1 MKAAVFCIVSFL
13 FASHVLGGAPPP
25 AKFNTLSDP
34 AGLDTWRRSWSPM
47 AEAETAFRIANSP
60 MLFDPGFVDIP
71 THIRSMVGAAV
82 FDYDGDGCEDIYLPT
97 GPGRANSLFR
107 NKFCDTGGAV
117 TFEDVAVAAGVG
129 SESCDAQGACV
140 GDIDNDG
147 HLDLYVTCLFGVN
160 VLYRNN
166 GDGTFTDIT
175 GPSGAGGGF
184 GFWTHCA
191 FIDSEPDGHV
201 DIWVANT
208 YNRSTGRALWLEA
221 FDLSRPN
228 ILLRNNG
235 DLTFTDVS
243 AASGVLD
250 MRLVPT
256 GKATITWAT
265 VTADMNGDGCTDILQ
280 SDDQALLGLTRQGGT
295 DRGLIHMFMNRCDGT
310 GKYDDV
316 LAVNS
321 SGVVQADHYALSN
334 WMGFAL
340 GNWNCDK
347 RLDMFST
354 GAGNYVHPVFLGVA
368 FTMEETAS
376 KWFMNR
382 GMQPGGS
389 GIMDMQ
395 TPGLG
400 PEVVANG
407 FGWGATSGDYD
418 NDGFQDIIYSG
429 GLDAQGILFAPTDRV
444 YMNKR
449 TCDDFPFSVHH
460 DILDNVPNANL
471 RETMASLT
479 ADFNNDGFADYLS
492 TSPVNWDP
500 RIGLERYD
508 QPFPGTTLPN
518 IFGVEEDGLARWKFR
533 MDSNGT
539 HFSHILAQDAF
550 QLNGTA
556 VVQMNDARSGNNW
569 LTVRLMGSVGL
580 ACGGRVNRAAIGAT
594 IHSWPGKPECA
605 DSPRGIYAIAGG
617 SSINSQE
624 SLVKQ
629 IGLGSS
635 SVGTIA
641 IQWPGGHW
649 NVYAGLMAKRR
660 YDILELPCDVC
671 TMSRKEHRLC
681 VADAIAALRTG
692 STPAGTNLNDL
703 RVAAVCG
710 FLLKE
715 IVCDA
720 D

>member
-1 MKAAVFCIVSFL
+1 MRIGSGPSGIDLTAQINLLNAY
-13 FASHVLGGAPPP
+13 
-25 AKFNTLSDP
+25 TELSKSAIRLSTMQRINAGSDDP
-34 AGLDTWRRSWSPM
+34 AGLIAAESLRS
-47 AEAETAFRIANSP
+47 EITA
-60 MLFDPGFVDIP
+60 
-71 THIRSMVGAAV
+71 IRAAS
-82 FDYDGDGCEDIYLPT
+82 ENA
-97 GPGRANSLFR
+97 GRAR
-107 NKFCDTGGAV
+107 AAIR
-117 TFEDVAVAAGVG
+117 VADSAMGEVSGLLNTIRGNVVSAAGGMYSDAELAAMQLENDAAMEAINRISGTTSFAGRKLLDG
-129 SESCDAQGACV
+129 SSGYQTSGVDASQVA
-140 GDIDNDG
+140 
-147 HLDLYVTCLFGVN
+147 
-160 VLYRNN
+160 
-166 GDGTFTDIT
+166 DIT
-175 GPSGAGGGF
+175 VHATSGGEQTLDIEVTQPAG
-184 GFWTHCA
+184 TA
-191 FIDSEPDGHV
+191 
-201 DIWVANT
+201 
-208 YNRSTGRALWLEA
+208 
-221 FDLSRPN
+221 
-228 ILLRNNG
+228 

-444 YMNKR
+444 YMNKG